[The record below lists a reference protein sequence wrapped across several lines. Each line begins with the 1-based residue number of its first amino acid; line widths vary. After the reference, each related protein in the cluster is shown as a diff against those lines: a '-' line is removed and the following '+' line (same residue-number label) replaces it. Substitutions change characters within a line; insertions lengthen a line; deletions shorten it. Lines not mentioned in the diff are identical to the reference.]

1 MRVHLLV
8 ADDDPYIRELLR
20 LLFRKEGYTVHEAE
34 NGEQASVI
42 LNTATIHAAI
52 VDIMMPVKNG
62 WELCEEIRRDY
73 DIPVLLLTAKGG
85 LDDKEKGYLSGT
97 DDYLV
102 KPFEPKELLFRVKA
116 LLRRYQVV
124 SAELIRL
131 NGTVIDRNSYEVKIG
146 GEAVALPLKEFELL
160 AQLASHPGRIFT
172 REQLVQLIWGAD
184 YEGDSRTVDVHI
196 KRLRERFA
204 DQADDFVITTVRGI
218 GYKVEVK
225 AE

>member
-8 ADDDPYIRELLR
+8 ADDDPHIRELLR
-20 LLFRKEGYTVHEAE
+20 LLFRKEGYTVHEADD
-34 NGEQASVI
+34 GEQASAV
-42 LNTATIHAAI
+42 LDQEPVHLAI
-52 VDIMMPVKNG
+52 VDVMMPRKNG
-62 WELCEEIRRDY
+62 WELCREIRRDY
-73 DIPVLLLTAKGG
+73 DIPVLMLTAKGE

-124 SAELIRL
+124 SAERIRL
-131 NGTVIDRNSYEVKIG
+131 NGTIIDRNSYEIKVG
-146 GEAVALPLKEFELL
+146 GETVALPLKEFELL

-172 REQLVQLIWGAD
+172 REQLLQAIWGAD
-184 YEGDSRTVDVHI
+184 YEGDSRTIDVHV

-204 DQADDFVITTVRGI
+204 GRTDDFAIATVRGI
-218 GYKVEVK
+218 GYKVEVRT
-225 AE
+225 E

>member
-1 MRVHLLV
+1 MRVQLLV

-34 NGEQASVI
+34 NGEQASAI
-42 LNTATIHAAI
+42 LDKETIHVAI

-131 NGTVIDRNSYEVKIG
+131 NRTVIDRNSYEVKIG
-146 GEAVALPLKEFELL
+146 GEVVAIPLKEFELL

-204 DQADDFVITTVRGI
+204 EQADDFVITTVRGI